1 MNTTMDNIILDCR
14 DQIHFS
20 RKLLKNYWST
30 LDTDISI
37 MMNILSEQI
46 FDQFIN
52 SFGEINIPSDIDLLD
67 QFVDQA
73 NVSNI
78 SIIVQKIDM
87 DLTTMELYFEK
98 INSSNSTLP
107 QNLVQTTID
116 EVSLYKIIDE
126 LLDLK
131 FVVVLVRWLCEE
143 SA

>member
-14 DQIHFS
+14 DQVHFS

-116 EVSLYKIIDE
+116 EVSL
-126 LLDLK
+126 
-131 FVVVLVRWLCEE
+131 
-143 SA
+143 

>member
-1 MNTTMDNIILDCR
+1 MNTTMDNVILDCR
-14 DQIHFS
+14 NQVHFS

-30 LDTDISI
+30 LDTDISV
-37 MMNILSEQI
+37 MMNILSKKI

-52 SFGEINIPSDIDLLD
+52 SMGKINIPSDIDLLD

-73 NVSNI
+73 NVSTI
-78 SIIVQKIDM
+78 SIIVQKIDT
-87 DLTTMELYFEK
+87 DLTTMETYFEK

-116 EVSLYKIIDE
+116 EVSFYEITDK

-131 FVVVLVRWLCEE
+131 FFVVLVRWLCGE

>member
-1 MNTTMDNIILDCR
+1 MNTTMDDVILDCR
-14 DQIHFS
+14 NQVHFS

-30 LDTDISI
+30 LDTDISV
-37 MMNILSEQI
+37 MMNILSKQI
-46 FDQFIN
+46 FDKFII
-52 SFGEINIPSDIDLLD
+52 SMGKIDIPSDIDLLD

-73 NVSNI
+73 NVPTI
-78 SIIVQKIDM
+78 SIIVQKIDT
-87 DLTTMELYFEK
+87 DLTTMETYFEK

-116 EVSLYKIIDE
+116 EVSFYEITDK

-131 FVVVLVRWLCEE
+131 FFVVLVRWLCGE